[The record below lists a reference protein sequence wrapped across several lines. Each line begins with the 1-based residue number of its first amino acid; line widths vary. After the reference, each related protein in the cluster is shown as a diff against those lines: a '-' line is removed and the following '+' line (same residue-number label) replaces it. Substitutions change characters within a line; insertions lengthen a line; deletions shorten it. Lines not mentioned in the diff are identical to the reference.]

1 MKLLYAPWRSA
12 YSIRAETNRNEY
24 CVPEACVFCIQLKEN
39 TDEKNFIL
47 KRFEYTFVALNK
59 YPYNAGHLLVLPL
72 DHKANLEELDQKTR
86 HELIEVSTH
95 CTTLLKKELKC
106 HGLNVGLNL
115 GVSAGGSIPSHLHMH
130 IIPRWQ
136 GDTGFLVPITETK
149 VISFDLNEIYQ
160 KLKPQF

>member
-12 YSIRAETNRNEY
+12 YSLRAETCRNEY
-24 CVPEACVFCIQLKEN
+24 CVPEACVFCVQLKEN
-39 TDEKNFIL
+39 TDEKNLIL
-47 KRFEYTFVALNK
+47 KRFENTFVALNK

-72 DHKANLEELDQKTR
+72 EHKADLEDLSDKTR
-86 HELIEVSTH
+86 HELIEVTTQ
-95 CTTLLKKELKC
+95 CTTILKRELKC

-115 GVSAGGSIPSHLHMH
+115 GISAGGSIPSHLHMH

-136 GDTGFLVPITETK
+136 GDTGFLVPLTETK

-160 KLKPQF
+160 KLKTQF